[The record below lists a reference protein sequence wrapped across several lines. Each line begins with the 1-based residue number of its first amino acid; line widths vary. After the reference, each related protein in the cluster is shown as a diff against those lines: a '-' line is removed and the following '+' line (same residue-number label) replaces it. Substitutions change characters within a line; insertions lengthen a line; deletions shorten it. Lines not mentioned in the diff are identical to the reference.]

1 MLSDIL
7 IFCDFSCPSKS
18 TLLRLVAF
26 NGSDSN
32 IQVDDDDEDE
42 MEDED
47 STQTEREDSWAPSG
61 TCGAKCKRQVS
72 AKSSSLLDDST
83 IFSHILNESNNHQ
96 CAKFLC
102 VPIFIG

>member
-1 MLSDIL
+1 MLSDIS

-32 IQVDDDDEDE
+32 IQVDDD
-42 MEDED
+42 
-47 STQTEREDSWAPSG
+47 TQTEREDSWAPSG

-83 IFSHILNESNNHQ
+83 ISSHIVNESNNHQ